1 MFADIDECKDPK
13 KYTCHGKCHNTIGD
27 YECKCSLGM
36 HGDGKV
42 GCQGFAITTIIAG
55 KCPSHFSSIP
65 VVAIACFDCFQSS
78 IFSIQRT
85 NKLLL
90 LDSALH
96 TSFIPPS
103 QHMRLA

>member
-1 MFADIDECKDPK
+1 MFTDIDECKDPQ

-27 YECKCSLGM
+27 YKCKCSLGM

-55 KCPSHFSSIP
+55 KCPLHFSSIP

-78 IFSIQRT
+78 IFSTQRT
-85 NKLLL
+85 NKFVV
-90 LDSALH
+90 LDSSLH

>member
-1 MFADIDECKDPK
+1 
-13 KYTCHGKCHNTIGD
+13 
-27 YECKCSLGM
+27 
-36 HGDGKV
+36 
-42 GCQGFAITTIIAG
+42 
-55 KCPSHFSSIP
+55 

-78 IFSIQRT
+78 IFSTQRT